1 MPPFLIWFGVICIV
15 SAFIVFSISML
26 PLGLGPLCREI
37 ISATLLVLVFALA
50 ISILHLL
57 LPIMVL
63 VVR

>member
-15 SAFIVFSISML
+15 SAFVIFSISML

-50 ISILHLL
+50 VSILHLFI
-57 LPIMVL
+57 PIIVL
-63 VVR
+63 VVW